1 MATRA
6 CVATLRALASGA
18 AAPRRPQSAA
28 TTRRPGRTRAARL
41 GSRSSGASRRA
52 LGERGRRQSS
62 VRPPPLPWDPV
73 RRSSSER
80 GSGSRCRPGGP
91 YRENGRRPCRPLRAV
106 TELVAPGGQASAQG
120 GKRPPHLY
128 FDGLSRDLHH
138 LSHLGVAQVV
148 VPAEPEYLLAPRG
161 QRADRTLD
169 RVLELGCL
177 RGLIAAERRS
187 RLEPLIMAPGDALL
201 ELRFDTLVPQVVDRA
216 VPRRAEEIDVQG
228 NGELPLVTLLPQV
241 QEQVLDHFLGGFSGV
256 HPAREER
263 AEVVLVGPEHRL
275 ERRHVAG
282 ADALD
287 PRAIPRLAGRVGSV
301 ERSVSAVRLEWHVG
315 TRRVTAVS
323 IHVLLHATLRQR
335 TLDATSA
342 RISSAGSVRRAGPR
356 SPGDRRGWPA

>member
-1 MATRA
+1 MATRG
-6 CVATLRALASGA
+6 CEETLRGLGWGA
-18 AAPRRPQSAA
+18 AAPRRPRSAA

-52 LGERGRRQSS
+52 LGERGRRQYS
-62 VRPPPLPWDPV
+62 VRPAPLPWDPV

-80 GSGSRCRPGGP
+80 GSGSRCRPGCP

-120 GKRPPHLY
+120 GKRPPHLH
-128 FDGLSRDLHH
+128 FDGLGRDLHH
-138 LSHLGVAQVV
+138 LRDLGVAQVV

-161 QRADRTLD
+161 KRADRALD

-228 NGELPLVTLLPQV
+228 NGELPFVTLLPQM
-241 QEQVLDHFLGGFSGV
+241 QEQVLDYFLGGVSGV
-256 HPAREER
+256 HPARDER

-275 ERRHVAG
+275 ERRDVAG
-282 ADALD
+282 TDALD
-287 PRAIPRLAGRVGSV
+287 PRAVPRLVRRVGSG
-301 ERSVSAVRLEWHVG
+301 ERSVFTVRLECHVG
-315 TRRVTAVS
+315 TRRWTVVS
-323 IHVLLHATLRQR
+323 VI
-335 TLDATSA
+335 LDE
-342 RISSAGSVRRAGPR
+342 
-356 SPGDRRGWPA
+356 RG